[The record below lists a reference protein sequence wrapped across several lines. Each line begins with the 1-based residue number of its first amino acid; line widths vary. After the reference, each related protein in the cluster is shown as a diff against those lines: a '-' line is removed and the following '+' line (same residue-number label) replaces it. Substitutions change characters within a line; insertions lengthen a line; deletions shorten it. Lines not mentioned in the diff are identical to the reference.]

1 MLATRALFR
10 LGLVLMFAICTAACS
25 GKKNSAGSPLVV
37 SGDPAL
43 VELAVEPTADKVLA
57 KEVGELAVRI
67 RVSAARL
74 PPGERP
80 PLNLA
85 LVLDTSGSME
95 GEAIEEEK
103 RAARQLVER
112 RATACRSWCST
123 RRPRCWCRRRR

>member
-1 MLATRALFR
+1 MPRHTFTFIVAAAL
-10 LGLVLMFAICTAACS
+10 LAACS
-25 GKKNSAGSPLVV
+25 GQKPSGAPLAV
-37 SGDPAL
+37 SGDPRL
-43 VELAVEPTADKVLA
+43 VELAVEPTAGKVLA

-95 GEAIEEEK
+95 GAAIEEEK
-103 RAARQLVER
+103 RAAP
-112 RATACRSWCST
+112 SI
-123 RRPRCWCRRRR
+123 